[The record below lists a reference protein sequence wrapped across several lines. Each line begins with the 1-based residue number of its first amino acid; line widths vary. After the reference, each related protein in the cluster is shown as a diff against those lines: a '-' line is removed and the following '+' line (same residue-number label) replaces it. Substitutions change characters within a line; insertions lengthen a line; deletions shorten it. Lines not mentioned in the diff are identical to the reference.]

1 LEVIMTAEAETAGIG
16 PTVEIL
22 ARAKTA
28 VEDRVRMIRV
38 AHDEERVEDGGLTE
52 AEQAYAAA
60 RADVNGLIERLAVE
74 AITDG
79 EPDAATMKDAVVRAT
94 GGMQAFI
101 AVADRV
107 ALGVARSA
115 VAEIIAGV
123 VEGLG
128 KSLVDFWK
136 AIRSTRAEHR
146 HDVAEQLRR
155 FLWLP
160 FGEVHLAEE
169 TPPADKAS

>member
-1 LEVIMTAEAETAGIG
+1 MMAEAETAGVSR
-16 PTVEIL
+16 TVEIL

-38 AHDEERVEDGGLTE
+38 AYEEERIEDDGLTE
-52 AEQAYAAA
+52 VEQAYAAA
-60 RADVNGLIERLAVE
+60 RADVNGLIERLAIE
-74 AITDG
+74 TITAG
-79 EPDAATMKDAVVRAT
+79 TPDAATMEDAIVRAT
-94 GGMQAFI
+94 DGMQAFI

-107 ALGVARSA
+107 ALGAARSA
-115 VAEIIAGV
+115 GVGEIVTGI

-136 AIRSTRAEHR
+136 AIHSARAERR

-160 FGEVHLAEE
+160 FGEVRL
-169 TPPADKAS
+169 ADKTP

>member
-1 LEVIMTAEAETAGIG
+1 MEVIMTAEAETAGIG
-16 PTVEIL
+16 PTVEVL

-28 VEDRVRMIRV
+28 VEDRVRMIRF
-38 AHDEERVEDGGLTE
+38 AHQEERIEDDGLTE

-60 RADVNGLIERLAVE
+60 RADVNGLIERLAIE
-74 AITDG
+74 TITAG
-79 EPDAATMKDAVVRAT
+79 EPDASTMKDAVVRAT
-94 GGMQAFI
+94 ERMQAFI

-115 VAEIIAGV
+115 EVGEIIAGI

-128 KSLVDFWK
+128 KSLVGFWK
-136 AIRSTRAEHR
+136 AIRTTNAERR
-146 HDVAEQLRR
+146 HDLAEQLRR

-160 FGEVHLAEE
+160 FGEVQL
-169 TPPADKAS
+169 TDKAP